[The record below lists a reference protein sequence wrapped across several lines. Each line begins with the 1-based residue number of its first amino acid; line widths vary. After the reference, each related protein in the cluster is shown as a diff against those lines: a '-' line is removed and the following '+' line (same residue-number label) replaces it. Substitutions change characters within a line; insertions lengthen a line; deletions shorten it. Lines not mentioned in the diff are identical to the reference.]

1 MRPFFVRHLSLT
13 MGIVFYSV
21 LAADGA
27 ITIGGRLLTTHAEN
41 IADAEV
47 LLNPSGISVYSGKDG
62 TFTIIDSAI
71 NIPVNISPNHC
82 NQNGIADLWFD
93 DRSIYYDILSGV
105 HSVAVR
111 FYNLQGRL
119 IANIPTK
126 KLGAG
131 SYRCPLMNGLGRAMS
146 QQIIITSVTVDNEIH
161 SFKKILLQKRF
172 IASPNDIIRKVSRGV
187 SAAKLLAAN
196 SLTILKA
203 GFRDTI
209 VTLPSLPGD
218 IDMGDI
224 ICAAD
229 PSAPYGRGVYG
240 LDETVKGELLY
251 QIDTMY
257 SEIIADSILGKFY
270 ANNSDTF
277 DFLLAAPMN
286 TVLQSNFNFIIN
298 RNIAGICSSDNV
310 GVYPALT
317 KNLQS
322 LIQLSFSPGDFE
334 IYKTDVESGKK
345 HRFFTRLALHEMEHL
360 WGVEIKGLYEDTAKV
375 PPAHWTS
382 NMDLFYQDTVMLD
395 PLQNYRWVRK
405 NGRMICV
412 SDQRNNAFS
421 DLSLYLMGFI
431 PPQDVRPFEFH
442 EFQPDTNE
450 WVNVWGPSDAD
461 NPTYLY
467 TRIVSIEGIVAS
479 NGARFPNSSN
489 SKKTFRCAF
498 IIIKPSGTGE
508 YDPEFIEYVNRYKRA
523 LVADWH
529 SASKGLS
536 EILF

>member
-1 MRPFFVRHLSLT
+1 MRPFFERHLSLT
-13 MGIVFYSV
+13 MSIVFYSV

-27 ITIGGRLLTTHAEN
+27 ITISGRLLTTHTEK

-47 LLNPSGISVYSGKDG
+47 LLNPNGISVYSDSNGN
-62 TFTIIDSAI
+62 FTMIDSAI
-71 NIPVNISPNHC
+71 TIPVNISQDHF
-82 NQNGIADLWFD
+82 NQSSMAGLRFD
-93 DRSIYYDILSGV
+93 GRYIYFKILSGT
-105 HSVAVR
+105 HSVAIR
-111 FYNLQGRL
+111 FYDLQGRL
-119 IANIPTK
+119 IAGILDK

-131 SYRCPLMNGLGRAMS
+131 RYTYPLLNGFGCGMS
-146 QQIIITSVTVDNEIH
+146 QQIIIASVTVDNETR
-161 SFKKILLQKRF
+161 SFKKIAYRNRF
-172 IASPNDIIRKVSRGV
+172 VASPGGIVQTAPRG
-187 SAAKLLAAN
+187 SSMAKLLAAN
-196 SLTILKA
+196 SLTIMKA
-203 GFRDTI
+203 GFRNTT
-209 VTLPSLPGD
+209 VTLPSLTGD

-224 ICAAD
+224 ICTAD

-240 LDETVKGELLY
+240 LGENVKGELLY
-251 QIDTMY
+251 QIDTTY

-298 RNIAGICSSDNV
+298 RNIAGIGSSDNV
-310 GVYPALT
+310 EVYPALT

-322 LIQLSFSPGDFE
+322 LVQLSFSPGDFE
-334 IYKTDVESGKK
+334 IYRADVASGKK

-421 DLSLYLMGFI
+421 DLSLYLMGLL
-431 PPQDVRPFEFH
+431 PPQDIKPFEFH
-442 EFQPDTNE
+442 EFQPDANE

-461 NPTYLY
+461 NPIYLY
-467 TRIVSIEGIVAS
+467 TRIVSIEGIIAS